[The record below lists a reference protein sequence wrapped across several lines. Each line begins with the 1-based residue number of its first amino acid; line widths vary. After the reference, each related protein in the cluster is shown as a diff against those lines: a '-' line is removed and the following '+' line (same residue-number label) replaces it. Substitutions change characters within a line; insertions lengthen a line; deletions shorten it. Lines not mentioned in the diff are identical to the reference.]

1 MIDFIDFFLDNI
13 KCIGYF
19 FMINDFFFVIL
30 FDRKKGMFDVII
42 LEKTL
47 HENICIVCI
56 QQFFLRDLF
65 DLVWLEHRVRD
76 VLRLVQMLQLD
87 EVLHL
92 NQLLDYV
99 FLVLLFLRIY
109 EENRVLHHQPI
120 YTEEISYNNKNKDT
134 NTFFCI
140 FK

>member
-120 YTEEISYNNKNKDT
+120 HTKEISNNNKNKDT

>member
-76 VLRLVQMLQLD
+76 VLRLV
-87 EVLHL
+87 
-92 NQLLDYV
+92 
-99 FLVLLFLRIY
+99 
-109 EENRVLHHQPI
+109 
-120 YTEEISYNNKNKDT
+120 
-134 NTFFCI
+134 
-140 FK
+140 